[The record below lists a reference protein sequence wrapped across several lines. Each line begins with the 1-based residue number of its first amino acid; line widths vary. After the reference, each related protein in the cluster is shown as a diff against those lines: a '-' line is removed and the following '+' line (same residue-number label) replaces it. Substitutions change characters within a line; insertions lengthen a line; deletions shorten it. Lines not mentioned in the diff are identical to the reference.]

1 MALTPARTMPGV
13 LELLPRDQIAF
24 QRMLDVIR
32 RNYERFGF
40 LPVETP
46 VIEFSDVLL
55 TKTGGETERQVYF
68 VQSTGAL
75 NAADKTHDG
84 VPELALRFDLTVPL
98 ARYVAEHEHDLSFPF
113 RRYQM
118 QRVYR
123 GERAQR
129 GRFREFYQCD
139 IDVIGKDALSVRYD
153 AEMPAVIYSV
163 FRELDI
169 GPFTIQLNNR
179 KLMRGFF
186 EGLGIADGEQQMLV
200 LREVDKLDKRGAD
213 YVRDDADRRGVRL
226 ERRGGRQD
234 PRLRAGALDLAA
246 GRARQARRAGR
257 RHRNDGAG
265 PRRTARSAGPDPG
278 ASACRETHYALNLSI
293 ARGLDYYT
301 GTVYETTLN
310 DHPQIGS
317 ICSGGRYENL
327 AGHYTKS
334 KLPGVGI
341 SIGLTRLFWQLR
353 DAGLVDTAKSTVDV
367 LVTQMDEAQLP
378 AYLALA
384 SELRAAGIATEVV
397 LEGGKLGKQFKYAD
411 RAGIR
416 FVVVL
421 GEDETRARRG
431 DGEGPASR
439 GAVRGG
445 ARRTGQGAAGGA
457 GAGSGDGVK
466 PTAGDPEQIRAIHP
480 RGSSE
485 HNRHHRPRRHSLTRA
500 QLVAVARHGDKVST
514 GSGRARARAARRR
527 FPRRKGQLR
536 RTDLRRHH
544 RLRQQCRQAAGRAP
558 RARRIARWQCACARK
573 ARCWKNCSTT

>member
-13 LELLPRDQIAF
+13 LELLPLDQIAF
-24 QRMLDVIR
+24 QRMLDTIR

-46 VIEFSDVLL
+46 AIEFADVLL

-75 NAADKTHDG
+75 DSTGEEAVRRMAALAAGSKADESMESLIQKMHKLAFPTPD
-84 VPELALRFDLTVPL
+84 LALRFDLTVPL
-98 ARYVAEHEHDLSFPF
+98 ARYVAEHERDLSFPF

-139 IDVIGKDALSVRYD
+139 IDVIGKDSLSIRYD
-153 AEMPAVIYSV
+153 AELPAVIYSV
-163 FRELDI
+163 FRELAI

-179 KLMRGFF
+179 KLMRGYF
-186 EGLGIADGEQQMLV
+186 ESLGVADPEQQMLV

-213 YVRDDADRRGVRL
+213 HVRDTLVGEGFGLSPAAVEKILAFVQVRSSSLQDAYDKL
-226 ERRGGRQD
+226 D
-234 PRLRAGALDLAA
+234 AL
-246 GRARQARRAGR
+246 
-257 RHRNDGAG
+257 GAG
-265 PRRTARSAGPDPG
+265 PEALEQGRAELKEVLGLIHAFGVP
-278 ASACRETHYALNLSI
+278 ETHYALNLSI

-310 DHPQIGS
+310 EHPQIGS

-327 AGHYTKS
+327 AGQYTKS
-334 KLPGVGI
+334 HLPGVGI
-341 SIGLTRLFWQLR
+341 SIGLSRLYWQLR
-353 DAGLVDTAKSTVDV
+353 EAGLVGTAQSTVDV

-384 SELRAAGIATEVV
+384 GELRAAGIATEVV

-416 FVVVL
+416 FAVVL
-421 GEDETRARRG
+421 GEDELAKGVVTVKDLRRG
-431 DGEGPASR
+431 DQFEV
-439 GAVRGG
+439 VR
-445 ARRTGQGAAGGA
+445 AEL
-457 GAGSGDGVK
+457 VK
-466 PTAGDPEQIRAIHP
+466 T
-480 RGSSE
+480 
-485 HNRHHRPRRHSLTRA
+485 
-500 QLVAVARHGDKVST
+500 
-514 GSGRARARAARRR
+514 
-527 FPRRKGQLR
+527 LR
-536 RTDLRRHH
+536 VELE
-544 RLRQQCRQAAGRAP
+544 QAAAMG
-558 RARRIARWQCACARK
+558 
-573 ARCWKNCSTT
+573 